1 MAPTDSRTALAR
13 RFRVEVNMGDSET
26 PDWQLLPGIEEL
38 TPTYE
43 PRREDDETY
52 DDEGAM
58 RRATT
63 GYSWGLEITL
73 IHRTG
78 PDGTSWN
85 PVQEKL
91 RMAAEANDTAS
102 GEVQVRWYDRQG
114 REGDN
119 YQGWALV
126 DWSPNGGGPG
136 ARDTVAVVLHGQGQ
150 RESISNP
157 LGS

>member
-1 MAPTDSRTALAR
+1 MAPTDTRTALAR
-13 RFRVEVNMGDSET
+13 RYRVEVNMGDDQT

-43 PRREDDETY
+43 PRREDDESY

-73 IHRTG
+73 IHRTAA
-78 PDGTSWN
+78 DGVTWN

-91 RMAAEANDTAS
+91 RLAAEANDTAA
-102 GEVQVRWYDRQG
+102 GEVQVRWYDRDG

-119 YQGWALV
+119 YQGWCLV
-126 DWSPNGGGPG
+126 DWSPNGGAPG
-136 ARDTVAVVLHGQGQ
+136 ARDTVAVVLHGQGG

-157 LGS
+157 VGS